1 MLKLSCHRK
10 LSIYRYRFL
19 SRNLCHFKVYVFFLE
34 EVFKNF
40 QQNYKRISFSLE
52 RVGTE
57 DKPVVTMK
65 DLI

>member
-1 MLKLSCHRK
+1 M
-10 LSIYRYRFL
+10 
-19 SRNLCHFKVYVFFLE
+19 FFLE

-57 DKPVVTMK
+57 DIPVVTMK